1 MKFDLSI
8 NNPSRVFIKSSNIEK
23 SGFGAF
29 ANQFISKG
37 AVIGEYIGKIIDP
50 KLFDQ
55 KRSHTDYGFSVRDG
69 SKVLFVIDAA
79 NKKHGNWTRYINC
92 ARNRSEENVKFF
104 QYKKRIF
111 VKTLI
116 DIKPGAELLVWY
128 GFEYGEKLLGYNIY
142 N

>member
-23 SGFGAF
+23 SGFWAF
-29 ANQFISKG
+29 ANQFISKW
-37 AVIGEYIGKIIDP
+37 AVIWEYIWKIIDP

-55 KRSHTDYGFSVRDG
+55 KRSHTDYGFSVRDW

-79 NKKHGNWTRYINC
+79 NKKHWNWTRYINC

-116 DIKPGAELLVWY
+116 DIKPWAELLVWY
-128 GFEYGEKLLGYNIY
+128 WFEYWEKLLWYNIY